1 MEPFRTLSAP
11 AIPLDAS
18 SVDTDQIIPAR
29 FLCLPRDVL
38 GRHKFHDLRFDES
51 GAPMDTP
58 FNDRAY
64 RGARILVARD
74 NFGCG
79 SSREAAVWALMG
91 RSSADEL
98 DVTHSYRCIIAPS
111 FGEIFFHNAW
121 RNGLLLVPLAAPAV
135 SALLGYLRDRPGTA
149 IAVDLDTQTV
159 VGPGGM
165 PHPFDVDAFQKACLL
180 QGRDEIEITTAYS
193 AEIDAFERR
202 RAAELPWVVTGSGP
216 DEDSQPR

>member
-1 MEPFRTLSAP
+1 MEPFRKLSSP
-11 AIPLDAS
+11 AVPLDAS

-29 FLCLPRDVL
+29 FLCMPRHVL

-51 GAPMDTP
+51 GVPTDVP
-58 FNDRAY
+58 FNEWAY

-91 RSSADEL
+91 RSSAAEL
-98 DVTHSYRCIIAPS
+98 DMTHSYRCIIAPS

-121 RNGLLLVPLAAPAV
+121 RNGLLLVRLPAPAV
-135 SALLGYLRDRPGTA
+135 SALLGHLRDYPGTA
-149 IAVDLDTQTV
+149 ITVDLQAQTV
-159 VGPGGM
+159 VGPGDM
-165 PHPFDVDAFQKACLL
+165 TRPFDLDAFQKACLL
-180 QGRDEIEITTAYS
+180 QGRDEIEITTAYG

-202 RAAELPWVVTGSGP
+202 RATEVPWVVTGSGL
-216 DEDSQPR
+216 DEDCHLR